1 MIKHIYKRETCRLPC
16 PCLFRLAQHC
26 DCRVGISGQ
35 ENEVYDIS
43 NTRID
48 IVEKVQ
54 HKTWRVRYVSVECS
68 GKATTTKMR
77 GMHTLRGF
85 VPAPLCLV
93 LLESERTEEWQM
105 HLLEETMLHI
115 VTEDRHAVLF

>member
-1 MIKHIYKRETCRLPC
+1 
-16 PCLFRLAQHC
+16 
-26 DCRVGISGQ
+26 
-35 ENEVYDIS
+35 
-43 NTRID
+43 
-48 IVEKVQ
+48 
-54 HKTWRVRYVSVECS
+54 
-68 GKATTTKMR
+68 MR

-93 LLESERTEEWQM
+93 LLESERMEEWQM